1 MSPYFLRPAR
11 PADAEAIASVVELA
25 YTPYIERIGRKPG
38 PMLENYAQ
46 VVAERHVTV
55 AERGGKIV
63 GVLVLVTTEE
73 GFLLD
78 NIAVHPEHR
87 GGIGKAL
94 LQYAE
99 SECRRQGFASIYLYT
114 HQKMTENQALY
125 SRIGYVEYDRRNEN
139 GFARVYMRKRLER

>member
-55 AERGGKIV
+55 AERAGKIV

-78 NIAVHPEHR
+78 NIAVHPGHR

-99 SECRRQGFASIYLYT
+99 SECRRQCFSSIYLYT
-114 HQKMTENQALY
+114 HQKMVENQALY
-125 SRIGYVEYDRRNEN
+125 SRIGYVEYDRRTEN
-139 GFARVYMRKRLER
+139 GFARVYMRKSLER

>member
-55 AERGGKIV
+55 AERGGEVI

-87 GGIGKAL
+87 GGLGKAL

-99 SECRRQGFASIYLYT
+99 SECRRQGFPSIYLYT

-125 SRIGYVEYDRRNEN
+125 SRIG
-139 GFARVYMRKRLER
+139 